1 MGLHDREQRLLHP
14 LHLGA
19 HLGRQIALHLG
30 EQIGT

>member
-1 MGLHDREQRLLHP
+1 MGLEDREQRLLHA
-14 LHLGA
+14 LHLRA